1 MYAVI
6 ITGGKQYKVSKND
19 LLKVEKLSVE
29 EGDEVTFDQVLMIAD
44 AENIQIGSPLLAQAK
59 VIGKVVANGRHKKIQ
74 VLKFKRRKN
83 YLKRQGHRQH
93 FTQIKV
99 TDIIAA

>member
-6 ITGGKQYKVSKND
+6 VTGGKQYKVAVND
-19 LLKVEKLSVE
+19 LLKIEKLTVD
-29 EGDEVTFDQVLMIAD
+29 EGQSITFDQVLMISD
-44 AENIQIGSPLLAQAK
+44 HETVQIGTPVLTAA
-59 VIGKVVANGRHKKIQ
+59 KVVATVVAHGRHRKIQ

-83 YLKRQGHRQH
+83 YLKRQGHRQD